1 MQMLRKCV
9 GVSISPICVRRDY
22 RTRVFTQMHITNFA
36 FLSAVAT
43 PKHLFS
49 FVSSTVHIKPTH
61 YDETH
66 KVFVVELSWVSVC
79 T

>member
-1 MQMLRKCV
+1 
-9 GVSISPICVRRDY
+9 
-22 RTRVFTQMHITNFA
+22 MHITNFA

-49 FVSSTVHIKPTH
+49 FVSSTVHIKPTR

-66 KVFVVELSWVSVC
+66 KVFVVELGVRLHIGHQMFEAKF
-79 T
+79 